1 MAKKVTIEEKLT
13 GKRVKISAH
22 SITILDENGKTS
34 GLVRGVEKW
43 YNWSFSAQAEHHAQ
57 LGKLKDI
64 PAENRVAINGLIHEW
79 TISIEGNIYYL
90 HDLGR
95 IKQAENF
102 INQGLWVDEE
112 KKKIEND
119 RLAVEK
125 MKAVNISV
133 IDCYATHHHLQSEAV
148 ADPTPEKQE
157 NSEPTAKTG
166 KLKPTKK
173 RINALQKIVKNN
185 KHNNQVA
192 IQTEK
197 AQFFGNGFMFVM
209 LVASCFITPIS
220 EFFSNVADGFHH
232 MARTFMNTVKA
243 AEAETGEK
251 LQLPTLQ
258 ELKEIKRVC
267 KLNDGKSI
275 VDFGEKMPCI
285 KADFLQKALES
296 LSGKVEAW
304 KRGKYNIYLK
314 DEYGNVSYI
323 MGIQLKPEVKREF
336 WKNTLER
343 NRELEEELRKQE
355 SENFI
360 KQVIADVERIAEAEE
375 TAEKQENSVEESTP
389 TTEKPTSTE
398 EQPENPKGESI
409 MNNTEIPTIKNLSQ
423 LKKALKANSGMMF
436 EILDHNKPERIGEI
450 RKVTSVNSV
459 SFTSRVIDESGEMT
473 GKDIYVEFEKA
484 CYWKFESEKISYLF
498 TTGDVIMSFRFI
510 TENSIMNDNS
520 ITSKYNTEEQ
530 PATENPIEEPKT
542 AWTGK
547 ADYAER
553 RAEKAERYAE
563 RAEKAREKA
572 DKLQKPIND
581 MHGDVAFFTQPN
593 INTSAGRAFT
603 NQRNRMFA
611 SYEKGFE
618 ERSKAE
624 YYDTKAENLSKESV
638 AISSDD
644 PEALKKLKDK
654 LEKLTAEHKE
664 HLAHNKALNKAIK
677 NGTAETNKFGWAT
690 LNGKSYY
697 FTTNEA
703 AEIRRLKD
711 RIEEL
716 ENLEVPENYSF
727 DGGTVVFNTAENRV
741 QILFDEIPDSETRE
755 NLKRNGFKWSP
766 RQKAWQRMLN
776 TTGIRTVKRLYPMP
790 EKPTEENSV
799 EETPQPTTE
808 NIVYPFILIDTP
820 TAQPETA
827 EEKTVEKQPTEK
839 PTAAQ
844 PVITFDE
851 TLLNKARQMYYKVY
865 VDSISN
871 DGINYIGSETEI
883 SGVRIRIIPSDSW
896 DDSITF
902 YSVEKFAEYMN
913 EELKLE
919 SEFWSDEVAQSVE
932 KSAMESHMTR
942 EEILQA
948 IEEETKASISPQ
960 QILFYGEKL
969 LKSFVWVDGI
979 RNKIAEIAFWKY
991 GNGADKDFEILTI
1004 EVDRIQQNI
1013 LDSLFK
1019 KETTAEESPVEE
1031 QPVENPAV
1039 TQPITTEQKFNETL
1053 AEKEKQCD
1061 LLNEMYQKHYDV
1073 DRPDEYYAA
1082 WGKLAEINKQLS
1094 ELEARAYEEMKQ
1106 SSVAEETITV
1116 EDTEIAVEKIPEVI
1130 LEYKGN
1136 SEKLAILKDKAL
1148 SLGAT
1153 VSSTENHLTIDTYE
1167 NHRPEIE
1174 SVATELGLKTGEK
1187 MHETF
1192 STVQG
1197 KINEVGTIE
1206 QKNIIYKIP
1215 WGIYRRYSAED
1226 ITNIVLTR
1234 TNDILAIKTENR
1246 LKAISALIDSVAPMT
1261 ANKTMKLISNS
1272 MEKSGAT
1279 AEQIAQAE
1287 IAIQYIGNP
1296 DKLNDYVFS
1305 KTYSTE
1311 ENSTDNSAVNGNN
1324 TTAERKIRPPPLL
1337 KDFLKIQKEKR

>member
-1 MAKKVTIEEKLT
+1 MAKITRKQVDDINARLLNGWKFDTRHFMLNGEKSVTMEIPLNEKHELSASISFYDSYECFEKIGTVVKIRVSKWENIGNGMIRSCDWGKSRAIAYTKPRKMFKDIEILT
-13 GKRVKISAH
+13 AFITKENIMEIYNGTEETAEITNIRMNSKGLWERVK
-22 SITILDENGKTS
+22 
-34 GLVRGVEKW
+34 
-43 YNWSFSAQAEHHAQ
+43 
-57 LGKLKDI
+57 
-64 PAENRVAINGLIHEW
+64 
-79 TISIEGNIYYL
+79 
-90 HDLGR
+90 
-95 IKQAENF
+95 
-102 INQGLWVDEE
+102 
-112 KKKIEND
+112 
-119 RLAVEK
+119 
-125 MKAVNISV
+125 
-133 IDCYATHHHLQSEAV
+133 
-148 ADPTPEKQE
+148 E
-157 NSEPTAKTG
+157 NSEPMPEAVAEITPETG
-166 KLKPTKK
+166 NLKPTKK
-173 RINALQKIVKNN
+173 RINALQQIVKAN
-185 KHNNQVA
+185 KEGNRVA

-220 EFFSNVADGFHH
+220 EFFSNVADEFHH

-275 VDFGEKMPCI
+275 VDFGEKMPCVN
-285 KADFLQKALES
+285 ADFLRKVLES

-314 DEYGNVSYI
+314 DEYGNTAYI

-355 SENFI
+355 E
-360 KQVIADVERIAEAEE
+360 
-375 TAEKQENSVEESTP
+375 AEKQENSVEESAP
-389 TTEKPTSTE
+389 TTEKPTSTK
-398 EQPENPKGESI
+398 EQPKSKNPKGESI
-409 MNNTEIPTIKNLSQ
+409 MNENKNNTMPNGNHLDINGKEITTGTVVEIRNAYFKNDNGLYFVEHSPSDPTWNGTTHSLIKLCKNGKISTTKYNIAFYPLVTFTNSREKRIEAAEHNSKYAEIEIVDFSNTENIIAHFNEELAQQRKTSQ
-423 LKKALKANSGMMF
+423 HYGGNSDMCNRDK
-436 EILDHNKPERIGEI
+436 EIEEFLQ
-450 RKVTSVNSV
+450 S
-459 SFTSRVIDESGEMT
+459 VIDRISG
-473 GKDIYVEFEKA
+473 KSKIIDDNDI
-484 CYWKFESEKISYLF
+484 IS
-498 TTGDVIMSFRFI
+498 MNN
-510 TENSIMNDNS
+510 TENLTAENLA
-520 ITSKYNTEEQ
+520 TTEQ
-530 PATENPIEEPKT
+530 PEEPKT
-542 AWTGK
+542 VWTGK

-563 RAEKAREKA
+563 RAKRSRATA
-572 DKLQKPIND
+572 DRLQKPIND
-581 MHGDVAFFTQPN
+581 MHGDIAFFTQPN

-618 ERSKAE
+618 ERSKAA
-624 YYDTKAENLSKESV
+624 YYDEKSENLSKEPT

-644 PEALKKLKDK
+644 PKALRKLKDK

-664 HLAHNKALNKAIK
+664 HLAHNKALKKAIK
-677 NGTAETNKFGWAT
+677 DGTAETNKFGWAT

-727 DGGTVVFNTAENRV
+727 DGGTVVFNVAENRV

-766 RQKAWQRMLN
+766 RQQAWQRMLN

-799 EETPQPTTE
+799 EETSQPTTE

-820 TAQPETA
+820 TAQPKAA
-827 EEKTVEKQPTEK
+827 EEKTIEEQPTEN
-839 PTAAQ
+839 PTVAQ

-865 VDSISN
+865 VDSVSD
-871 DGINYIGSETEI
+871 DGINYIDSETEI

-902 YSVEKFAEYMN
+902 YSAEKFAEYMN
-913 EELKLE
+913 EELRLE
-919 SEFWSDEVAQSVE
+919 SEFWSDEVTQSVE
-932 KSAMESHMTR
+932 ESATENHMTR

-948 IEEETKASISPQ
+948 IEEETKASINPQ

-969 LKSFVWVDGI
+969 LESVVWLDGI
-979 RNKIAEIAFWKY
+979 RNTITEIAFWKY
-991 GNGADKDFEILTI
+991 GTGADKDFEILTI

-1019 KETTAEESPVEE
+1019 TENQTAEP
-1031 QPVENPAV
+1031 
-1039 TQPITTEQKFNETL
+1039 PI
-1053 AEKEKQCD
+1053 
-1061 LLNEMYQKHYDV
+1061 
-1073 DRPDEYYAA
+1073 
-1082 WGKLAEINKQLS
+1082 
-1094 ELEARAYEEMKQ
+1094 
-1106 SSVAEETITV
+1106 ETITV
-1116 EDTEIAVEKIPEVI
+1116 EDTEIAVEKIPE
-1130 LEYKGN
+1130 
-1136 SEKLAILKDKAL
+1136 
-1148 SLGAT
+1148 
-1153 VSSTENHLTIDTYE
+1153 
-1167 NHRPEIE
+1167 
-1174 SVATELGLKTGEK
+1174 LGLKTDEEMRK
-1187 MHETF
+1187 TF
-1192 STVQG
+1192 NAVQE

-1215 WGIYRRYSAED
+1215 WGIYRRYSTED
-1226 ITNIVLTR
+1226 IVNVVLAKTS
-1234 TNDILAIKTENR
+1234 DILSVKTENR
-1246 LKAISALIDSVAPMT
+1246 FKAVSALIAD
-1261 ANKTMKLISNS
+1261 NMKKA
-1272 MEKSGAT
+1272 EAT

-1296 DKLNDYVFS
+1296 DKRNDYVFS
-1305 KTYSTE
+1305 KTYSAE
-1311 ENSTDNSAVNGNN
+1311 ENSADNSVANSNN
-1324 TTAERKIRPPPLL
+1324 TTAERKIRPPPFL
-1337 KDFLKIQKEKR
+1337 KDFPKIRKEKR

>member
-1 MAKKVTIEEKLT
+1 MKEVLFMAKITR
-13 GKRVKISAH
+13 KRV
-22 SITILDENGKTS
+22 
-34 GLVRGVEKW
+34 R
-43 YNWSFSAQAEHHAQ
+43 
-57 LGKLKDI
+57 
-64 PAENRVAINGLIHEW
+64 
-79 TISIEGNIYYL
+79 
-90 HDLGR
+90 
-95 IKQAENF
+95 
-102 INQGLWVDEE
+102 
-112 KKKIEND
+112 
-119 RLAVEK
+119 
-125 MKAVNISV
+125 
-133 IDCYATHHHLQSEAV
+133 
-148 ADPTPEKQE
+148 E
-157 NSEPTAKTG
+157 NSEPIPEAVAEITPEAG
-166 KLKPTKK
+166 NLKPTKK
-173 RINALQKIVKNN
+173 RINALQQIVKAN
-185 KHNNQVA
+185 KEENRVA

-209 LVASCFITPIS
+209 LVTSCFITIS
-220 EFFSNVADGFHH
+220 EFFSNVADEFHH

-275 VDFGEKMPCI
+275 VDFGEKMPCVN
-285 KADFLQKALES
+285 ADFLKRTIES

-314 DEYGNVSYI
+314 DEYGNTAYI

-343 NRELEEELRKQE
+343 NRQLEKQIQEKVYQVITNAGFDGGIDDKQE
-355 SENFI
+355 FSSCAKAVKAGHDYLAEGYEGFAVFNTDTKKIEYTEGNFPLEKAFNVKILRINGIVENP
-360 KQVIADVERIAEAEE
+360 
-375 TAEKQENSVEESTP
+375 VEEYTP
-389 TTEKPTSTE
+389 VTKKPTSTE
-398 EQPENPKGESI
+398 EQPENESPKGESI
-409 MNNTEIPTIKNLSQ
+409 MNNMKIPTIKNLSQ

-484 CYWKFESEKISYLF
+484 CYWKFEGEKISYLF

-510 TENSIMNDNS
+510 TENSIMNGNG
-520 ITSKYNTEEQ
+520 TMSKYNTEEQ
-530 PATENPIEEPKT
+530 PTTENLTAETPATEQSEEPKT

-563 RAEKAREKA
+563 RAEKARATA
-572 DKLQKPIND
+572 DRLQKPIND

-618 ERSKAE
+618 ERAKAA
-624 YYDTKAENLSKESV
+624 YYDEKSENLSKEPT

-644 PEALKKLKDK
+644 PEALRKLKDK

-664 HLAHNKALNKAIK
+664 HLAHNKALKKAIK
-677 NGTAETNKFGWAT
+677 DGTAETNKFGWAT

-741 QILFDEIPDSETRE
+741 QILFDETPDSETRE

-776 TTGIRTVKRLYPMP
+776 VTGIRTVKRLYPMP

-799 EETPQPTTE
+799 EVETANSIEETSQSTTE
-808 NIVYPFILIDTP
+808 NIVYPFILVGAP
-820 TAQPETA
+820 TTQPETA
-827 EEKTVEKQPTEK
+827 EESPVEESVTE
-839 PTAAQ
+839 
-844 PVITFDE
+844 
-851 TLLNKARQMYYKVY
+851 N
-865 VDSISN
+865 
-871 DGINYIGSETEI
+871 
-883 SGVRIRIIPSDSW
+883 
-896 DDSITF
+896 
-902 YSVEKFAEYMN
+902 
-913 EELKLE
+913 
-919 SEFWSDEVAQSVE
+919 
-932 KSAMESHMTR
+932 HMTR

-948 IEEETKASISPQ
+948 IEEETKASVSPQ

-969 LKSFVWVDGI
+969 LKSVTWVDGI

-1004 EVDRIQQNI
+1004 EVDRIQKNI

-1019 KETTAEESPVEE
+1019 KETEESPVEE
-1031 QPVENPAV
+1031 QPVENPEPTAEPV
-1039 TQPITTEQKFNETL
+1039 QENSQAEMDRITAERNRHLEYMQNL
-1053 AEKEKQCD
+1053 YAEKGNSVPPEKW
-1061 LLNEMYQKHYDV
+1061 NEMWGKIG
-1073 DRPDEYYAA
+1073 EYNS
-1082 WGKLAEINKQLS
+1082 KLAEIESRIPL
-1094 ELEARAYEEMKQ
+1094 AYTG
-1106 SSVAEETITV
+1106 ETEKITV
-1116 EDTEIAVEKIPEVI
+1116 DDVEIKTEKTPEI
-1130 LEYKGN
+1130 TLEYNGN
-1136 SEKLAILKDKAL
+1136 SEQIKALKDYVL

-1174 SVATELGLKTGEK
+1174 SVATELGLKTDEE
-1187 MHETF
+1187 MHKTF
-1192 STVQG
+1192 NAVQG

-1215 WGIYRRYSAED
+1215 WGIYRRYSAKD
-1226 ITNIVLTR
+1226 IINVVLTKAS
-1234 TNDILAIKTENR
+1234 DILSIKTENR
-1246 LKAISALIDSVAPMT
+1246 LEAISALIDSVTPMT
-1261 ANKTMKLISNS
+1261 TDKAMKLISNN

-1296 DKLNDYVFS
+1296 NFRQKLNDYVFA
-1305 KTYSTE
+1305 KTYKTE
-1311 ENSTDNSAVNGNN
+1311 ENTSTDSIASDSETSAQW
-1324 TTAERKIRPPPLL
+1324 KIRPPPMATGY
-1337 KDFLKIQKEKR
+1337 